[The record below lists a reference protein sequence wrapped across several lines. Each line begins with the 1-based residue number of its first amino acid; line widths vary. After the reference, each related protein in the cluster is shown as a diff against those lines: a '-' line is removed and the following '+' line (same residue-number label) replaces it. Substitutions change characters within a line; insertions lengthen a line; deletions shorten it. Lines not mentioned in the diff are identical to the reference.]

1 MYNQTSALILASF
14 ILVIPLVGMIKKVE
28 IFDQFLEGGKQAFPI
43 ITKIIPAI
51 VGMYVAIGMLRA
63 SGFFTLFA
71 KAISPIIEYFS
82 IPAEIIPLAL
92 MRPLSGSGSIAL
104 LAETI
109 NEFGPESIEALT
121 SATIL
126 GSTETTFYV
135 VAVYFGALGIR
146 QYRYAVSVGL
156 FADLI
161 GVAASIIICKY
172 LFL

>member
-1 MYNQTSALILASF
+1 MYQPTSAIILASI
-14 ILVIPLVGMIKKVE
+14 ILLIPLIGILKKIE
-28 IFDQFLEGGKQAFPI
+28 IFDEFLEGGKQAFPI

-63 SGFFTLFA
+63 SGFFALFSNA
-71 KAISPIIEYFS
+71 IYPILKYLHISPD
-82 IPAEIIPLAL
+82 IIPLSL

-109 NEFGPESIEALT
+109 EQFGPDSIESLT

-135 VAVYFGALGIR
+135 LAVYFGSIGIR

-161 GVAASIIICKY
+161 GVLASIYICRY
-172 LFL
+172 LFI